1 MCHETS
7 GSALRPTIGIG
18 KGTVTLEDFHDSEV
32 IVIIGQNPGTNAP
45 RMMSALAKAKK
56 NGAKI
61 IAVNPLPEAGL
72 MGFINPQSVKEIITG
87 GVQLADLYL
96 PVKINGDMALLKALE
111 LLLIEFEK
119 NNPGKVFDN
128 QFIED
133 KTTGYEEFLKQFD
146 HYKLEE
152 LAELSGV
159 SKEALRQAAEII
171 AFKKRIIISW
181 GMGLTQQPNGVD
193 MLREILNI
201 ILLKGSIGIQGGGL
215 CPVRGH
221 SNVQGTEQ

>member
-1 MCHETS
+1 
-7 GSALRPTIGIG
+7 
-18 KGTVTLEDFHDSEV
+18 
-32 IVIIGQNPGTNAP
+32 
-45 RMMSALAKAKK
+45 
-56 NGAKI
+56 
-61 IAVNPLPEAGL
+61 
-72 MGFINPQSVKEIITG
+72 
-87 GVQLADLYL
+87 
-96 PVKINGDMALLKALE
+96 MALLKALE

-128 QFIED
+128 QFIKE

-159 SKEALRQAAEII
+159 SGEALRQAAEII
-171 AFKKRIIISW
+171 AFKKKIIISW

-221 SNVQGTEQ
+221 SNVQGNRTMMIDEKPTDEQLDRLENFFGFKMPRKHGYDVVRAIKAIHEEK

>member
-1 MCHETS
+1 
-7 GSALRPTIGIG
+7 
-18 KGTVTLEDFHDSEV
+18 
-32 IVIIGQNPGTNAP
+32 P
-45 RMMSALAKAKK
+45 RMMSALAKGKN

-72 MGFINPQSVKEIITG
+72 MGFINPQNVKAILKG

-119 NNPGKVFDN
+119 KNPGKVFDED
-128 QFIED
+128 FIRD
-133 KTTGYEEFLKQFD
+133 KTVGYDEFIKQFD
-146 HYKLEE
+146 HLKLDE
-152 LAELSGV
+152 LAALSGV
-159 SKEALRQAAEII
+159 SKEALYQAAEMI

-193 MLREILNI
+193 MIREIHNI
-201 ILLKGSIGIQGGGL
+201 LLLKGSIGKPGAGV

-221 SNVQGTEQ
+221 SNVQGNRTMM

>member
-1 MCHETS
+1 M
-7 GSALRPTIGIG
+7 
-18 KGTVTLEDFHDSEV
+18 
-32 IVIIGQNPGTNAP
+32 
-45 RMMSALAKAKK
+45 
-56 NGAKI
+56 
-61 IAVNPLPEAGL
+61 PEAGL

-171 AFKKRIIISW
+171 AFKNELSSAGEW
-181 GMGLTQQPNGVD
+181 GLPNSLMV
-193 MLREILNI
+193 
-201 ILLKGSIGIQGGGL
+201 
-215 CPVRGH
+215 
-221 SNVQGTEQ
+221 